1 MEYKVNVFAVV
12 KVVVDVEAE
21 TQVDAISKA
30 VDSVDWYAEFRGRQE
45 WAEEMAYFLV
55 DEVGDTD
62 YDRSQWY
69 GYDTDGNIFPGVPGP
84 MYDFGISPV
93 PNVGQKWAEEQ
104 ATKTPEAE

>member
-45 WAEEMAYFLV
+45 GAEEMAYFLV

-62 YDRSQWY
+62 YDRSQW
-69 GYDTDGNIFPGVPGP
+69 
-84 MYDFGISPV
+84 
-93 PNVGQKWAEEQ
+93 
-104 ATKTPEAE
+104 